1 MITIDYLRSSN
12 MVRWNMAGMFPPF
25 WSVGISQPWFPG
37 GWTCISGVARGTGG
51 VVLGWLG
58 GYLFGLL

>member
-1 MITIDYLRSSN
+1 MITIDYVRSSN

-25 WSVGISQPWFPG
+25 WSVGISQPWFQVDGPA
-37 GWTCISGVARGTGG
+37 S
-51 VVLGWLG
+51 LGWLVVQVGWFSCLG